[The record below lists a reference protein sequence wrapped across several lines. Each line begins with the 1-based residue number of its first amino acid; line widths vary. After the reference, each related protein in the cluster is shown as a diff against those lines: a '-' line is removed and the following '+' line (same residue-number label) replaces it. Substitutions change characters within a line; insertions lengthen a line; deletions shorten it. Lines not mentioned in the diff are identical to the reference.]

1 MGARVGRRRA
11 PELFR
16 VRGARPSRARARR
29 VAGRHSREPG
39 LRELRE
45 PLRQCRPANQLLQP
59 GPGLGFARRRRLRAG
74 QRRRCGGGLLDR
86 TVAEPSVILP
96 VALTI
101 AGSDSGGG
109 AGIQAD
115 LKTFAVLGVHGTSAL
130 TAITAQNTRG
140 VTDILELPTS
150 LIREQIAVVVDDI
163 GVHAAKTGMLSSAAI
178 IATVAD
184 AVQRYQIRNLVV
196 DPVMVAKGGAKL
208 LRDDAVTAMR
218 DLLMP
223 LAAVVTPNLPE
234 AQVLLGREI
243 TTLDERRRAAR
254 DLVAMGA
261 RSAVV
266 KGGHAEG
273 DVVDVFFDG
282 RQLIELS
289 AERIETPNTHGS
301 GCVFSAAIT
310 AGIALG
316 MEPLEAVRLAKT
328 IITPAIRRL
337 IQIGHGHGPGHPW
350 FAQT

>member
-1 MGARVGRRRA
+1 M
-11 PELFR
+11 
-16 VRGARPSRARARR
+16 
-29 VAGRHSREPG
+29 
-39 LRELRE
+39 
-45 PLRQCRPANQLLQP
+45 
-59 GPGLGFARRRRLRAG
+59 
-74 QRRRCGGGLLDR
+74 
-86 TVAEPSVILP
+86 P

-115 LKTFAVLGVHGTSAL
+115 LKTFAVLGVHGTSAI
-130 TAITAQNTRG
+130 TAITAQNTTG

-184 AVQRYQIRNLVV
+184 AVERYGIGNLVV

-282 RQLIELS
+282 KQLIELS

-316 MEPLEAVRLAKT
+316 MEPLEAVRRAKKF
-328 IITPAIRRL
+328 ITQAIANS
-337 IQIGHGHGPGHPW
+337 IEIGHGHGPVNPW
-350 FAQT
+350 FAQRVGR